1 MDGMGWDILW
11 VLVSPPLKRL
21 LKGPPPSFPGFPPLG
36 RQGYSKK
43 QSSPRSRVYRRV
55 HTDRSDP
62 NYDIKILHRMLIET
76 TEVGS
81 CSKPQK
87 EEVAQV
93 HRRRKVLEFTECGR
107 CSSPQQGGSCWKRSK
122 GTRTSGFR
130 VFEAIQRHQWPICN
144 LVFGD
149 LRDLVLIRTKGSHW
163 SWKKSWFPPQSPDN
177 AFATYTWWITRIW
190 TC

>member
-1 MDGMGWDILW
+1 MGWDILW

-21 LKGPPPSFPGFPPLG
+21 LKGPPPSFPGFPLLG

-76 TEVGS
+76 TEGGS

-87 EEVAQV
+87 EEVARNHRRMNLLETEGGSRSKTQKGEVARV
-93 HRRRKVLEFTECGR
+93 HRRRKLLETTEGSCSKQKEEIARNRRRWKLLESTEVGR
-107 CSSPQQGGSCWKRSK
+107 CSSPQKEEDARVHNRAVVVESCRK
-122 GTRTSGFR
+122 GPER
-130 VFEAIQRHQWPICN
+130 QHK
-144 LVFGD
+144 L
-149 LRDLVLIRTKGSHW
+149 
-163 SWKKSWFPPQSPDN
+163 
-177 AFATYTWWITRIW
+177 
-190 TC
+190 

>member
-1 MDGMGWDILW
+1 MGWDILW

-87 EEVAQV
+87 EEVALD
-93 HRRRKVLEFTECGR
+93 HRRRKLLETGGSCSKPQKVEFARVHRSRKVLKSTEEGR
-107 CSSPQQGGSCWKRSK
+107 CSSPQKEEGARVHNWAVVAESCSK
-122 GTRTSGFR
+122 GPERQHVG
-130 VFEAIQRHQWPICN
+130 E
-144 LVFGD
+144 
-149 LRDLVLIRTKGSHW
+149 
-163 SWKKSWFPPQSPDN
+163 
-177 AFATYTWWITRIW
+177 
-190 TC
+190 

>member
-1 MDGMGWDILW
+1 MVGFQFRRCSGDIYTSIFDG
-11 VLVSPPLKRL
+11 LVNQIVNIVWLSYGDGIYCGSPPLKRL

-36 RQGYSKK
+36 RQGYSKE

-87 EEVAQV
+87 EEVARD
-93 HRRRKVLEFTECGR
+93 HRRRKLLETGGSCSKPQKVEFARVHRSRKVLKSTEEGR
-107 CSSPQQGGSCWKRSK
+107 CSSPQKEEGARVHNRAVVAESCSK
-122 GTRTSGFR
+122 GPER
-130 VFEAIQRHQWPICN
+130 QHK
-144 LVFGD
+144 L
-149 LRDLVLIRTKGSHW
+149 
-163 SWKKSWFPPQSPDN
+163 
-177 AFATYTWWITRIW
+177 
-190 TC
+190 

>member
-1 MDGMGWDILW
+1 MGWDILW

-81 CSKPQK
+81 CTKPQK
-87 EEVAQV
+87 EEVARDHRRRKLLKTGGSCSKQEEVARNRRRWNMLESTEVGRCSSPQKKEGARV
-93 HRRRKVLEFTECGR
+93 HRRRKVLESTEGGR
-107 CSSPQQGGSCWKRSK
+107 CSSPQLGGSC
-122 GTRTSGFR
+122 
-130 VFEAIQRHQWPICN
+130 
-144 LVFGD
+144 
-149 LRDLVLIRTKGSHW
+149 
-163 SWKKSWFPPQSPDN
+163 
-177 AFATYTWWITRIW
+177 
-190 TC
+190 